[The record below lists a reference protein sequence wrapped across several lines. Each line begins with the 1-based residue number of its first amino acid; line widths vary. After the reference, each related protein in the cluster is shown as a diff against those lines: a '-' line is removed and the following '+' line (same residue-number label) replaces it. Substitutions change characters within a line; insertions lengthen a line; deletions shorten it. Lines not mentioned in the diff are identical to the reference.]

1 MFVVINPLL
10 YIIYDHYSCS
20 IPSSNAD
27 KNKTMLIDHQHL
39 DYDPKEDLVCD
50 ALEGCNV
57 T

>member
-1 MFVVINPLL
+1 MKLNMFMI
-10 YIIYDHYSCS
+10 
-20 IPSSNAD
+20 D
-27 KNKTMLIDHQHL
+27 KNKMTNLGTMLIDHQHL